1 MQIRLH
7 FHKKQLNKQL
17 PWTSWGWDA
26 MEKAGTSNMFS
37 PVSEA
42 GNSSF
47 AFTLLE
53 YWSFCLLLLQFHEF
67 SLFTFVW
74 VSFTGLTW
82 ESKFV
87 FL

>member
-47 AFTLLE
+47 AFTLL
-53 YWSFCLLLLQFHEF
+53 
-67 SLFTFVW
+67 
-74 VSFTGLTW
+74 
-82 ESKFV
+82 
-87 FL
+87 